1 MLFCFKGGTAD
12 FSVHEVEEGGTLTE
26 LYRASGGPYGGIYVD
41 KEYLKIYD
49 TIFGEG
55 SVDQLKHEDME
66 EYLILIREFE
76 TKKRLVTSDYDL
88 HFSSKLSA
96 CFHEKFSN
104 AVKMEKVQSSYLK
117 DKVSFV
123 KDKLKLSP
131 SLMKSFFKESLDNIV
146 IHVENIL
153 RIIQGVDMIFLVGGY
168 AESPLVQE
176 RFRKDFA
183 SYNII
188 NPQDSSLIVMKGGVL
203 FGHNP
208 MFISARI
215 LRFSYGSAIHGSFD
229 PEKHPEDKQYID
241 KNGMKRC
248 RDIFD
253 MLIKRNT
260 KVPATGK
267 TVMTHAEPMYDT
279 QKSYV
284 SRIYCTEKDDPV
296 VVDES
301 CQFVGS
307 LKISVPEYFTD
318 NWKAVEEYVFGM
330 TEIGV
335 SANVVGNHET
345 FKITLDLL
353 E

>member
-1 MLFCFKGGTAD
+1 M
-12 FSVHEVEEGGTLTE
+12 
-26 LYRASGGPYGGIYVD
+26 
-41 KEYLKIYD
+41 YD

-55 SVDQLKHEDME
+55 SIDQLKSEDME
-66 EYLILIREFE
+66 EYLIIIREFE
-76 TKKRLVTSDYDL
+76 TKKRSVTPDYDL
-88 HFSSKLSA
+88 HFSTKLSA

-146 IHVENIL
+146 NHVENIL
-153 RIIQGVDMIFLVGGY
+153 RIIQSVDMILLVGGY

-176 RFRKDFA
+176 RFRKEFTN
-183 SYNII
+183 YRII
-188 NPQDSSLIVMKGGVL
+188 NPQDSSLVVMKGAVL

-215 LRFSYGSAIHGSFD
+215 SRFSYGSAIQGRFD
-229 PEKHPEDKQYID
+229 PEKHPEDKKYID
-241 KNGMKRC
+241 KDGVERC
-248 RDIFD
+248 KDIFD
-253 MLIKRNT
+253 MLIKRNS

-267 TVMTHAEPMYDT
+267 IIWTHGEPLYDT

-284 SRIYCTEKDDPV
+284 TRIYCTEKDDPV